1 MRFAH
6 SVKFNAVMNTILT
19 ASNML
24 IGIITIPYITRTL
37 SVEGYGNVTFAQNIS
52 QWLSAICLVGIPT
65 YGIRECARVRDD
77 KRQLTSVVKELL
89 VIITVCTLTTLACF
103 ALAIVLV
110 PRLNEISALML
121 MFLVSTLLLSYGVE
135 WFFQAMEE
143 YRYITIRSVV
153 FKMLSFAAM
162 LVFVRA
168 DGDYLIYGAI
178 TAFVTCGNNVLNLIR
193 LGGMVDLRAAGSLR
207 IRRHAKPLASFAVQ
221 SIASSIYLFFDSVL
235 LGMLSTNNM
244 QVGLYQLAAK
254 LKGVCW
260 SVVNAIVGVL
270 VPRLSY
276 YARHSMR
283 QYYGLIGKGFGFVC
297 NLCLGLCC
305 YLVAECEPLTV
316 WVSTGK
322 YLDAVAAVR
331 IIGLVSF
338 FACMSTFLGLCI
350 LTPLDR
356 EDRLAASNL
365 IGVPVSLVGNLLLD
379 ARFGATGAAASM
391 LVAEIMIFA
400 MQIRYSRDVLRR
412 SVSAAQ
418 VCRMGGCHAC
428 AFSILLVLL
437 HNASA
442 LSMGCGAQVMVGM
455 LAYCLVWMAVGL
467 LVREDTA
474 RWIFGLVRGGLSRI
488 GKRGSSPEG

>member
-19 ASNML
+19 VSNMF

-37 SVEGYGNVTFAQNIS
+37 SVEGYGNVTFAQSIS
-52 QWLSAICLVGIPT
+52 QWLSAVCLVGIPT
-65 YGIRECARVRDD
+65 YGIRECARVRND
-77 KRQLTSVVKELL
+77 KRQLASVVKELL
-89 VIITVCTLTTLACF
+89 AIITICTLTTLACF
-103 ALAIVLV
+103 AAAIMLV
-110 PRLNEISALML
+110 PRLRELSMLML
-121 MFLVSTLLLSYGVE
+121 MFLASTLVLSYGVE

-143 YRYITIRSVV
+143 YEYITIRSIV

-162 LVFVRA
+162 LLFVRA

-178 TAFVTCGNNVLNLIR
+178 TALVTCGNNVFNLIR
-193 LGGMVDLRAAGSLR
+193 LGGMINLRAAGPLH
-207 IRRHAKPLASFAVQ
+207 IRRHAKPLASFATQ
-221 SIASSIYLFFDSVL
+221 SIASSMYLFFDSVL
-235 LGMLSTNNM
+235 LGMLSANNM

-260 SVVNAIVGVL
+260 SVVNAIVGAM

-283 QYYGLIGKGFGFVC
+283 QYYDLVGKGFGLVC

-305 YLVAECEPLTV
+305 YLVAEAGPLTV
-316 WVSTGK
+316 WVSTEK

-331 IIGLVSF
+331 IIGLVGF
-338 FACMSTFLGLCI
+338 LACMSTFLGLCI

-356 EDRLAASNL
+356 EGKLAVSNL
-365 IGVPVSLVGNLLLD
+365 MGVPVSLAGNLLLD

-391 LVAEIMIFA
+391 LVAEAVIFA
-400 MQIRYSRDVLRR
+400 MQVRYSRDVLRKAVNLMR
-412 SVSAAQ
+412 VVHMA
-418 VCRMGGCHAC
+418 GCHVC
-428 AFSILLVLL
+428 AFLVLSVL
-437 HNASA
+437 LRNASG
-442 LSMGCGAQVMVGM
+442 LSMGCGAQVAFGM
-455 LAYCLVWMAVGL
+455 LLYCSVWMAVGL

-474 RWIFGLVRGGLSRI
+474 WWMLGLVRDGFAWMR
-488 GKRGSSPEG
+488 KRV

>member
-1 MRFAH
+1 MRFVH

-65 YGIRECARVRDD
+65 YGIRECARVRND
-77 KRQLTSVVKELL
+77 KRQLASVVKELL
-89 VIITVCTLTTLACF
+89 VIITICTMTTLACF
-103 ALAIVLV
+103 ALAIVFV
-110 PRLNEISALML
+110 PRFRELSVLML
-121 MFLVSTLLLSYGVE
+121 MFLVSTLMLSYGVE

-143 YRYITIRSVV
+143 YEYITIRSVV
-153 FKMLSFAAM
+153 FKMLSFVAM

-168 DGDYLIYGAI
+168 DGDYLVYGAI
-178 TAFVTCGNNVLNLIR
+178 TAFVTCGNNVFNLIR
-193 LGGMVDLRAAGSLR
+193 LGSMIDLRAAGPLR
-207 IRRHAKPLASFAVQ
+207 MRRHARPLASFAMQ
-221 SIASSIYLFFDSVL
+221 SIASSMYLFFDSVL
-235 LGMLSTNNM
+235 LGMLSANNM
-244 QVGLYQLAAK
+244 QVGFYQLAAK

-283 QYYGLIGKGFGFVC
+283 QYYDLVGKGFGFVC

-305 YLVAECEPLTV
+305 YLVAEAGPLTV
-316 WVSTGK
+316 WVSTDK
-322 YLDAVAAVR
+322 YLDAVMAVR
-331 IIGLVSF
+331 IIGLVGF

-356 EDRLAASNL
+356 EDRLAVANL
-365 IGVPVSLVGNLLLD
+365 MGVPVSLVGNLLFD

-391 LVAEIMIFA
+391 LVAEVIIFA
-400 MQIRYSRDVLRR
+400 MQVRYSRDVLRKAVNPGR
-412 SVSAAQ
+412 VS
-418 VCRMGGCHAC
+418 RMAGCHVC
-428 AFSILLVLL
+428 AFSVLLVLL
-437 HNASA
+437 RGASG
-442 LSMGCGAQVMVGM
+442 LSMGCGAQVLLGM
-455 LAYCLVWMAVGL
+455 LSYCVAWTAAGL
-467 LVREDTA
+467 LIREDTA
-474 RWIFGLVRGGLSRI
+474 WWVFGLVRDGFARI
-488 GKRGSSPEG
+488 RKRV